1 MYLRYTN
8 LSPMK
13 TALGFFFLLFA
24 FTDAV
29 GQSFRIQGTLR
40 SQEMWIAK
48 ADIANSRT
56 QKHVTSAPDGS
67 FSIDV
72 ALNDVLY
79 IVHPDFEIKK
89 ITIVSET
96 VWLYDI
102 ELTPKAIQLDEVA
115 IDNLSNVKVSVS
127 PGEQRLAE
135 LKREELRSYTGVYDG
150 SMPYGVNFV
159 SLFKGIGKLFKK
171 KKEEPTANAETLD
184 QFIDRHFTEDYW
196 TTTLRLKPEEKAP
209 FLKFCME
216 DPQLQTLLARENGLE
231 LTEFFLQKKK
241 AFQVQTTLVA
251 PKP

>member
-1 MYLRYTN
+1 
-8 LSPMK
+8 MK
-13 TALGFFFLLFA
+13 TVLGFFFLLFPL
-24 FTDAV
+24 TDV
-29 GQSFRIQGTLR
+29 IGQNFRIQGTLR
-40 SQEMWIAK
+40 AQEMWIAK
-48 ADIANSRT
+48 ADIANART

-115 IDNLSNVKVSVS
+115 VDNLSNVKVSIS

-135 LKREELRSYTGVYDG
+135 IKKEEMRLYTGVYDG

-159 SLFKGIGKLFKK
+159 SLFKGLGKLFKK
-171 KKEEPTANAETLD
+171 KKQEPTANGESLD

-196 TTTLRLKPEEKAP
+196 TTTLRLQPEEKAP

-231 LTEFFLQKKK
+231 LTEFFLLKRE
-241 AFQVQTTLVA
+241 AFYAQQGKS
-251 PKP
+251 PSKP

>member
-1 MYLRYTN
+1 
-8 LSPMK
+8 MK

-24 FTDAV
+24 FSDAM

-40 SQEMWIAK
+40 AQEMWIAK
-48 ADIANSRT
+48 ADIANTRT
-56 QKHVTSAPDGS
+56 QKHTTSAPDGS
-67 FSIDV
+67 FSIEV
-72 ALNDVLY
+72 VLNDVLY

-115 IDNLSNVKVSVS
+115 VDNLSNVKVSVS
-127 PGEQRLAE
+127 PSEQRLAE
-135 LKREELRSYTGVYDG
+135 IKKEEMRSYTGVYDG

-171 KKEEPTANAETLD
+171 KKEEPTANAESLD
-184 QFIDRHFTEDYW
+184 QFIEHHFTEDYW
-196 TTTLRLKPEEKAP
+196 TTTLRLQPEEKAP

-231 LTEFFLQKKK
+231 LTEFFMLKRE
-241 AFQVQTTLVA
+241 AFYAQQGKS
-251 PKP
+251 PSKP

>member
-1 MYLRYTN
+1 
-8 LSPMK
+8 MK
-13 TALGFFFLLFA
+13 TALGILFLLFA
-24 FTDAV
+24 FSDAV

-40 SQEMWIAK
+40 SQEMGIAK
-48 ADIANSRT
+48 ADIANTRT
-56 QKHVTSAPDGS
+56 QKHATSAPDGS

-115 IDNLSNVKVSVS
+115 VDNLNNVNVSVS

-135 LKREELRSYTGVYDG
+135 IKKEEMRSYTGVYDG
-150 SMPYGVNFV
+150 SMPYGVNFDFV

-171 KKEEPTANAETLD
+171 KKEEPTANAESLD

-196 TTTLRLKPEEKAP
+196 TTTLRLKPEEKVP

-241 AFQVQTTLVA
+241 AFQAQTIIVA
-251 PKP
+251 PRP